1 MSPWRKLWLKALS
14 EGEVELRLDS
24 LLEAQRARN
33 SLYSTIRPARG
44 GKGSQELQQAAQEL
58 ELKWDGGMTIR
69 IQKKAMQSALQ
80 EKVAKSLE
88 SQSFESISPE
98 QQSELERMA
107 RAALEQV
114 EKKIPYY
121 KREEAK

>member
-24 LLEAQRARN
+24 PLEVQRARN
-33 SLYSTIRPARG
+33 SLYSTIRPARN
-44 GKGSQELQQAAQEL
+44 GKGSPELQRAAQEL
-58 ELKWDGGMTIR
+58 ELTWDGELTIR
-69 IQKKAMQSALQ
+69 IRPKGMLSDLQRKAATAL
-80 EKVAKSLE
+80 ASGN
-88 SQSFESISPE
+88 FESISPA

-121 KREEAK
+121 KREGK